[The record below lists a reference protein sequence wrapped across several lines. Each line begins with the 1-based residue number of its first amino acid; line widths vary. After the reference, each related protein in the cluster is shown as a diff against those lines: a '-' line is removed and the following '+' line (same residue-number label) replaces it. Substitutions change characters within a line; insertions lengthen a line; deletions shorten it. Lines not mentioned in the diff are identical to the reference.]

1 MIKVGINGY
10 GTIGKRVAYAVSL
23 QRDMTV
29 TGIVKSSPDFMS
41 RIASR
46 NFRIFV
52 PDQDRVK
59 LFEDAGIKTEG
70 TVDDLMGDSDVVVDA
85 TPEGMGRKNKQLYE
99 KFHVKAVFQGGE
111 EHNTA
116 QASFNAYSNFDESWG
131 KDFVRVVS
139 CNTTGL
145 ARTLYPLASRIG
157 IESVNA
163 MLVRRGTDPNDHKKG
178 PMNAI
183 EPSLKIPSHHA
194 PDLKTVLNI
203 GDVNTVA
210 MKVPTTLMHVHS
222 VQAVLKKEVKAEDV
236 LSAFSGYERILTVL
250 GKDGVYSTAQIME
263 IAKERSLNRSDLYEI
278 AVWKESVSVKG
289 RVASYIQ
296 AVHQES
302 DVIPENVDAIRS
314 MFQLMERDKSVST
327 TDETLGIGKKVY

>member
-1 MIKVGINGY
+1 MIKVGINGF
-10 GTIGKRVAYAVSL
+10 GTIGKRVAYAISV
-23 QRDMTV
+23 QKDMTV
-29 TGIVKSSPDFMS
+29 SGIVKSSPDFMS

-46 NFRIFV
+46 NFNIFV
-52 PDQDRVK
+52 PEKDKIKV
-59 LFEDAGIKTEG
+59 FEDAGIKTSG
-70 TVDDLMGDSDVVVDA
+70 TLEDLIGDSDIIIDA
-85 TPEGMGRKNKQLYE
+85 TPEGMGKKNKPIYE
-99 KFHVKAVFQGGE
+99 KYKVKAVFQGGE
-111 EHNTA
+111 DHATA
-116 QASFNAYSNFDESWG
+116 QASFNAYSNYSDSWG

-145 ARTLYPLASRIG
+145 ARTLYPIFQEFG

-163 MLVRRGTDPNDHKKG
+163 TLVRRGTDPNDHKKG

-194 PDLKTVLNI
+194 PDLKTVLDV
-203 GDVNTVA
+203 GEVNTVA

-222 VQAVLKKEVKAEDV
+222 VQAVMKKNATREDLISV
-236 LSAFSGYERILTVL
+236 FSKYERILPVS
-250 GKDGVYSTAQIME
+250 GKDGVSSTAQVME
-263 IAKERSLNRSDLYEI
+263 IARERSLNRSDLYEI
-278 AVWKESVSVKG
+278 AVWVESIGVKN

-314 MFQLMERDKSVST
+314 MFQISERDKSIRT
-327 TDETLGIGKKVY
+327 TDERLGIGKKVY